1 MTGDLFAR
9 QTWWTADLHLGHQ
22 RIIELYQR
30 PFATLDEMHR
40 AIIDKWNERVEP
52 DDTVMVLGDFAMGTI
67 AETLALTT
75 LLHGHKILVAGN
87 HDRCFHGYDD
97 HARRPDKLARWVESY
112 ETAGFSAIVTGV
124 AARRAKF
131 LDQALTWALS
141 PRARTGSEPP
151 AVTVQVS
158 HFPRTGES
166 EPGNPDRY
174 ADYRPRPVPARR
186 AEPWLLH
193 GHVHNAWTIHGR
205 QVNVGVDVWDFAPVS
220 SDTLIKLITEGM
232 PSCDCTGDDH
242 QMGAPG
248 CVLNGG

>member
-1 MTGDLFAR
+1 VTGDLFAK

-22 RIIELYQR
+22 RIIELCDR
-30 PFATLDEMHR
+30 PFETVDEMNR
-40 AIIDKWNERVEP
+40 AIVDRWNERVEP
-52 DDTVMVLGDFAMGTI
+52 DDTVMVLGDFALGTI
-67 AETLALTT
+67 AETLALTS

-87 HDRCFHGYDD
+87 HDRCFHGFKGNGGDP
-97 HARRPDKLARWVESY
+97 AKLAEWVGRY
-112 ETAGFSAIVTGV
+112 RAAGFASVVTGA

-131 LDQALTWALS
+131 LDQALTWALR
-141 PRARTGSEPP
+141 PAYGEPH
-151 AVTVQVS
+151 AFTVQVS

-166 EPGNPDRY
+166 EPANPDRY
-174 ADYRPRPVPARR
+174 SEYRPRPVPRKR
-186 AEPWLLH
+186 EEPWLLH

-220 SDTLIKLITEGM
+220 SETLIRLLTEGM
-232 PSCDCTGDDH
+232 PTCDCTGEDH